1 MKRWRSIRRKIAK
14 SSNRRGIYSHSIW
27 NNFRKPG
34 ICLVVTVILLIT
46 KGGVLY
52 TYGGEF
58 GGFDID
64 IGADEGIFDNWE
76 EEVEENQEATETE
89 QKENGGSNGN
99 ESNNNSNNDS
109 VNGGNSS
116 NDIENDGN
124 NNSYNSGSSNDNY
137 SGNNNGNNNNG
148 NNNNSNNNNSNNN
161 NNNSSSNSNA
171 GAGLSK
177 TENGDNTGDKDGWG
191 KPQAADSE
199 RKPKENKK
207 EIKKENSVTSASPAN
222 KNAENKKTNINAD
235 NSANG
240 TAPKSNTTKKTPRVK
255 KDSSKSKEEKSGDTA
270 ADENISE
277 NGIAARETKNTDRKK
292 ADMSKAKITESPK
305 KENTSEHLKLT
316 GAGTAFTAVGM
327 AKISR
332 KLGFYNKNDE
342 NIEKNEN
349 INKNNNINDN
359 KNGAIRFTHKETVPV
374 NEYPEIQVI
383 RTTGE
388 QDVTILSLNLNGDEI
403 FWHQEGDTLVF
414 DQPITAKEN
423 TVKVIA
429 VIDGRRIVH
438 MPIWEF

>member
-14 SSNRRGIYSHSIW
+14 NSNRKGIYSHSIW

-34 ICLVVTVILLIT
+34 IYLMVTVILFIT
-46 KGGVLY
+46 KVGILY

-76 EEVEENQEATETE
+76 EAEGNQETTEPE
-89 QKENGGSNGN
+89 QKENGSSNGN

-109 VNGGNSS
+109 ANGGISS
-116 NDIENDGN
+116 NDIENDDN
-124 NNSYNSGSSNDNY
+124 NDSHNSGSSNDNN
-137 SGNNNGNNNNG
+137 SGNNNGNN
-148 NNNNSNNNNSNNN
+148 
-161 NNNSSSNSNA
+161 SSNSNA

-177 TENGDNTGDKDGWG
+177 TENGDNTGDKEGWE
-191 KPQAADSE
+191 KPQAAGSE
-199 RKPKENKK
+199 RRPKENRK
-207 EIKKENSVTSASPAN
+207 EIKKENSVTAASPAN

-235 NSANG
+235 NIDNG
-240 TAPKSNTTKKTPRVK
+240 TEAKSNTTKKTPRVEK
-255 KDSSKSKEEKSGDTA
+255 NRAKSKEEKSEDTA

-277 NGIAARETKNTDRKK
+277 SRITARETKNTDRKK
-292 ADMSKAKITESPK
+292 ADRSKAKITESPK

-316 GAGTAFTAVGM
+316 GAGTVFTAVGM
-327 AKISR
+327 AKTSHG
-332 KLGFYNKNDE
+332 LGFYNRNDE
-342 NIEKNEN
+342 NREKNEN
-349 INKNNNINDN
+349 TDKNTDKNNNINDDEN
-359 KNGAIRFTHKETVPV
+359 STIRFVHEETVPV

-403 FWHQEGDTLVF
+403 FWHQEGDTLIF

>member
-14 SSNRRGIYSHSIW
+14 NSNRKGIYLHSIW

-34 ICLVVTVILLIT
+34 IYLMVTVILLIT
-46 KGGVLY
+46 KVGILY

-76 EEVEENQEATETE
+76 EAEGNQETTEPE
-89 QKENGGSNGN
+89 QKENGSSNGN
-99 ESNNNSNNDS
+99 ESNNNSNSDS
-109 VNGGNSS
+109 ANGGTSS

-124 NNSYNSGSSNDNY
+124 NNSHNSGSSNDNH
-137 SGNNNGNNNNG
+137 SG
-148 NNNNSNNNNSNNN
+148 NNNSNNN
-161 NNNSSSNSNA
+161 NNNNNNNSNA

-177 TENGDNTGDKDGWG
+177 TENGDNTGDEEGWE
-191 KPQAADSE
+191 KPQAAGSE
-199 RKPKENKK
+199 RRPKENRK
-207 EIKKENSVTSASPAN
+207 EIKKENSVTAALPAN
-222 KNAENKKTNINAD
+222 KNAENKKTNINVD

-240 TAPKSNTTKKTPRVK
+240 TESKSNTTKNTPRVK
-255 KDSSKSKEEKSGDTA
+255 KDSSKSKEEKSEDTA

-277 NGIAARETKNTDRKK
+277 SRITARETKNTDRKK
-292 ADMSKAKITESPK
+292 ADRSKAKITESPK

-316 GAGTAFTAVGM
+316 GAGTVFTAVGM
-327 AKISR
+327 TKISR

-349 INKNNNINDN
+349 INKNNNINDD
-359 KNGAIRFTHKETVPV
+359 KNSTICFAHEETVPV

-383 RTTGE
+383 RTIAE

>member
-14 SSNRRGIYSHSIW
+14 NSNRRGIYSHSIW

-34 ICLVVTVILLIT
+34 IYLMVTVILLIT
-46 KGGVLY
+46 KVGILY

-76 EEVEENQEATETE
+76 EAEGNQETTEPE
-89 QKENGGSNGN
+89 QKENGGNNGN

-109 VNGGNSS
+109 ANGGTSS

-124 NNSYNSGSSNDNY
+124 NNSHNSGISNDNN
-137 SGNNNGNNNNG
+137 SG
-148 NNNNSNNNNSNNN
+148 NNNSNNN
-161 NNNSSSNSNA
+161 NNNNSNSNA

-177 TENGDNTGDKDGWG
+177 TENGDNTGDEEGWE
-191 KPQAADSE
+191 KPQAAGSE
-199 RKPKENKK
+199 RRPKENRK
-207 EIKKENSVTSASPAN
+207 EIKKENSVTAALPAN
-222 KNAENKKTNINAD
+222 KNAENKKTNINVD

-240 TAPKSNTTKKTPRVK
+240 TESKSNTTKNTPRVK
-255 KDSSKSKEEKSGDTA
+255 KDSSKSKEEKSEDTA

-277 NGIAARETKNTDRKK
+277 SRITARETKNTDRKK
-292 ADMSKAKITESPK
+292 ADRSKAKITESPK

-316 GAGTAFTAVGM
+316 GAGTVFTAVGM
-327 AKISR
+327 TKISR

-349 INKNNNINDN
+349 INKNNNINDD
-359 KNGAIRFTHKETVPV
+359 KNSTICFAHEETVPV

-383 RTTGE
+383 RTIAE

-438 MPIWEF
+438 MPIWKF

>member
-89 QKENGGSNGN
+89 QKENGG
-99 ESNNNSNNDS
+99 
-109 VNGGNSS
+109 NSS

-124 NNSYNSGSSNDNY
+124 NNSHNSGSSNDNY
-137 SGNNNGNNNNG
+137 SGNNNG
-148 NNNNSNNNNSNNN
+148 NNNNSNNN

-240 TAPKSNTTKKTPRVK
+240 TASKSNTTKKTPRVK

-292 ADMSKAKITESPK
+292 ADMSNAKITESPK

-359 KNGAIRFTHKETVPV
+359 ENGAIRFTHKETVPV

>member
-14 SSNRRGIYSHSIW
+14 NSNRKGIYSHSIW

-34 ICLVVTVILLIT
+34 IYLMVTVILLIT
-46 KGGVLY
+46 KVGILY

-76 EEVEENQEATETE
+76 EAEGNQETTEPE
-89 QKENGGSNGN
+89 QKENGSSNGN

-109 VNGGNSS
+109 ANGGISS
-116 NDIENDGN
+116 NDIENDDN
-124 NNSYNSGSSNDNY
+124 NDSHNSGSSNDNN
-137 SGNNNGNNNNG
+137 SGNNNGNN
-148 NNNNSNNNNSNNN
+148 
-161 NNNSSSNSNA
+161 SSNSNA

-177 TENGDNTGDKDGWG
+177 TENGDNTGDKEGWE
-191 KPQAADSE
+191 KPQAAGSE
-199 RKPKENKK
+199 RRPKENKK
-207 EIKKENSVTSASPAN
+207 ENSVTAASPAN

-240 TAPKSNTTKKTPRVK
+240 TESKSNTTKKTPRIK
-255 KDSSKSKEEKSGDTA
+255 KDSSKRKEEKSEDTA

-277 NGIAARETKNTDRKK
+277 SRITARETKNTYRKK
-292 ADMSKAKITESPK
+292 ENRVKAKITESSK
-305 KENTSEHLKLT
+305 KENTSEYLKLT
-316 GAGTAFTAVGM
+316 GAGTVFTAVGM
-327 AKISR
+327 AKTSHG
-332 KLGFYNKNDE
+332 LGFYNRNDE
-342 NIEKNEN
+342 NREKNEN
-349 INKNNNINDN
+349 TDKNTDKNNNINDDEN
-359 KNGAIRFTHKETVPV
+359 STIRFVHEETVPV

-403 FWHQEGDTLVF
+403 FWHQEGDTLIF

>member
-1 MKRWRSIRRKIAK
+1 M
-14 SSNRRGIYSHSIW
+14 
-27 NNFRKPG
+27 
-34 ICLVVTVILLIT
+34 VTVILLIT
-46 KGGVLY
+46 KVGILY

-76 EEVEENQEATETE
+76 EAEGNQETTEPE
-89 QKENGGSNGN
+89 KKENGSSNGN
-99 ESNNNSNNDS
+99 ESSNNSNNES
-109 VNGGNSS
+109 ANGGTSS

-124 NNSYNSGSSNDNY
+124 NNSHNSGSSNDNN
-137 SGNNNGNNNNG
+137 SG
-148 NNNNSNNNNSNNN
+148 NNN
-161 NNNSSSNSNA
+161 NNNSNNSNA

-177 TENGDNTGDKDGWG
+177 TENGDNTGDEEGWE
-191 KPQAADSE
+191 KTQAAGSE
-199 RKPKENKK
+199 RRPKENRK
-207 EIKKENSVTSASPAN
+207 EIKKKNSVTAALPAN

-235 NSANG
+235 NSTNG
-240 TAPKSNTTKKTPRVK
+240 TESKSNTTKKTPRVK
-255 KDSSKSKEEKSGDTA
+255 KDNSKSKEEKSEDTA

-277 NGIAARETKNTDRKK
+277 SRITARETKNTDRKK
-292 ADMSKAKITESPK
+292 ADRSKAKITESPK

-316 GAGTAFTAVGM
+316 GAGTVFTAVGM
-327 AKISR
+327 TKISR

-349 INKNNNINDN
+349 INKNNNINDDR
-359 KNGAIRFTHKETVPV
+359 NGTIRFAHEETVPV

-403 FWHQEGDTLVF
+403 FWHQEGDTLIF

>member
-14 SSNRRGIYSHSIW
+14 NSNRKGIYLHSIW

-34 ICLVVTVILLIT
+34 IYLMVTVILLIT
-46 KGGVLY
+46 KVGILY

-76 EEVEENQEATETE
+76 EAEGNQETTEPE
-89 QKENGGSNGN
+89 QKENGSSNGN
-99 ESNNNSNNDS
+99 ESNNNSNSDS
-109 VNGGNSS
+109 ANGGTSS

-124 NNSYNSGSSNDNY
+124 NNSHNSGSSNDNN
-137 SGNNNGNNNNG
+137 SG
-148 NNNNSNNNNSNNN
+148 NNNSNNN
-161 NNNSSSNSNA
+161 NSNA

-177 TENGDNTGDKDGWG
+177 TENGDNTGDEEGWE
-191 KPQAADSE
+191 KPQAAGSE
-199 RKPKENKK
+199 RRPKENKK
-207 EIKKENSVTSASPAN
+207 EIKKENSVTAALPAN
-222 KNAENKKTNINAD
+222 KNAENKKTNINVD

-240 TAPKSNTTKKTPRVK
+240 TESKSNTTKNTPRVK
-255 KDSSKSKEEKSGDTA
+255 KDSSKSKEEKSEDTA

-277 NGIAARETKNTDRKK
+277 SRITARETKNTDRKK
-292 ADMSKAKITESPK
+292 ADRSKAKITESPK

-316 GAGTAFTAVGM
+316 GAGTVFTAVGM
-327 AKISR
+327 TKISR

-349 INKNNNINDN
+349 INKNNNINDD
-359 KNGAIRFTHKETVPV
+359 KNSTICFAHEETVPV

-383 RTTGE
+383 RTIAE

>member
-1 MKRWRSIRRKIAK
+1 MKRWS
-14 SSNRRGIYSHSIW
+14 
-27 NNFRKPG
+27 G

-46 KGGVLY
+46 KGDMLY
-52 TYGGEF
+52 IYGGEF

-76 EEVEENQEATETE
+76 EAVEENQGTTEPE
-89 QKENGGSNGN
+89 QKENGNSNGN
-99 ESNNNSNNDS
+99 ESNSNSNNDS
-109 VNGGNSS
+109 ANGSNSS

-124 NNSYNSGSSNDNY
+124 NNS
-137 SGNNNGNNNNG
+137 GN
-148 NNNNSNNNNSNNN
+148 NNNNSN
-161 NNNSSSNSNA
+161 SNA
-171 GAGLSK
+171 GDGLSK
-177 TENGDNTGDKDGWG
+177 TENSDNPGDKDGWE
-191 KPQAADSE
+191 KPQAAGSE
-199 RKPKENKK
+199 RRPKENKK
-207 EIKKENSVTSASPAN
+207 EIKKENSVTAASPAN
-222 KNAENKKTNINAD
+222 KSTENKKTETNINAD
-235 NSANG
+235 NSANE
-240 TAPKSNTTKKTPRVK
+240 TESKSNTKKKTPHVK
-255 KDSSKSKEEKSGDTA
+255 KNSSKSKEEKSGVTA

-277 NGIAARETKNTDRKK
+277 SRITARETKNTDRKK
-292 ADMSKAKITESPK
+292 ADMSKVKITESPK

-316 GAGTAFTAVGM
+316 GAGTVFAAAGM

-332 KLGFYNKNDE
+332 KLGFYNQNDE

-349 INKNNNINDN
+349 VNKNNNINDD
-359 KNGAIRFTHKETVPV
+359 KNGAIRFAHKETVPA

-383 RTTGE
+383 RTTAE

-403 FWHQEGDTLVF
+403 FWHQKGDTLIF

>member
-14 SSNRRGIYSHSIW
+14 NSNRKGIYSHSIW

-34 ICLVVTVILLIT
+34 IFLVVTVILLIT
-46 KGGVLY
+46 KGGMLY

-76 EEVEENQEATETE
+76 EAEGNQETTEPE

-109 VNGGNSS
+109 ANSGTSS

-124 NNSYNSGSSNDNY
+124 NNS
-137 SGNNNGNNNNG
+137 NNNN
-148 NNNNSNNNNSNNN
+148 NNNNSNN
-161 NNNSSSNSNA
+161 SNA
-171 GAGLSK
+171 GAGWSK
-177 TENGDNTGDKDGWG
+177 TENGDNTGDKEGWE
-191 KPQAADSE
+191 KPQAAGSE
-199 RKPKENKK
+199 RRPKENRK
-207 EIKKENSVTSASPAN
+207 EIKKENSVTAASPAN

-240 TAPKSNTTKKTPRVK
+240 TESKSNTTKNTSRVK
-255 KDSSKSKEEKSGDTA
+255 KDSSKSKEEKSEDTA

-277 NGIAARETKNTDRKK
+277 SRITARETKNTYRKK
-292 ADMSKAKITESPK
+292 ENRVKAKITESSK
-305 KENTSEHLKLT
+305 KENTSEYLKLT
-316 GAGTAFTAVGM
+316 GAGTVFTAVGM
-327 AKISR
+327 AKTSHG
-332 KLGFYNKNDE
+332 LGFYNRNDA
-342 NIEKNEN
+342 NREKNEN

-359 KNGAIRFTHKETVPV
+359 ENGTIRFVHEETVPV

-403 FWHQEGDTLVF
+403 FWHQEGDTLIF

>member
-14 SSNRRGIYSHSIW
+14 NSNRKGIYLHSIW

-34 ICLVVTVILLIT
+34 IYLMVTVILLIT
-46 KGGVLY
+46 KVGILY

-76 EEVEENQEATETE
+76 EAEGNQETTEPE
-89 QKENGGSNGN
+89 QKENGSSNGN
-99 ESNNNSNNDS
+99 ESNNNSNSDS
-109 VNGGNSS
+109 ANGGTSS

-124 NNSYNSGSSNDNY
+124 NNSHNSGSSNDNN
-137 SGNNNGNNNNG
+137 SG
-148 NNNNSNNNNSNNN
+148 NNNSNNN
-161 NNNSSSNSNA
+161 NNNNSNA

-177 TENGDNTGDKDGWG
+177 TENGDNTGDEEGWE
-191 KPQAADSE
+191 KPQAAGSE
-199 RKPKENKK
+199 RRPKENRK
-207 EIKKENSVTSASPAN
+207 EIKKENSVTAALPAN
-222 KNAENKKTNINAD
+222 KNAENKKTNINVD

-240 TAPKSNTTKKTPRVK
+240 TESKSNTTKNTPRVK
-255 KDSSKSKEEKSGDTA
+255 KDSSKSKEEKSEDTA

-277 NGIAARETKNTDRKK
+277 SRITARETKNTDRKK
-292 ADMSKAKITESPK
+292 ADRTKAKITESPK

-316 GAGTAFTAVGM
+316 GAGTVFTAVGM
-327 AKISR
+327 TKISR

-349 INKNNNINDN
+349 INKNNNINDD
-359 KNGAIRFTHKETVPV
+359 KNSTICFAHEETVPV

-383 RTTGE
+383 RTIAE

>member
-14 SSNRRGIYSHSIW
+14 NSNRKGIYSHSIW

-34 ICLVVTVILLIT
+34 IYLMVTVILFIT
-46 KGGVLY
+46 KVGILY

-76 EEVEENQEATETE
+76 EAEGNQETTEPE
-89 QKENGGSNGN
+89 QKENGSSNGN

-109 VNGGNSS
+109 ANGGISS
-116 NDIENDGN
+116 NDIENDDN
-124 NNSYNSGSSNDNY
+124 NDSHNSGSSNDNN
-137 SGNNNGNNNNG
+137 SGNNNGNN
-148 NNNNSNNNNSNNN
+148 
-161 NNNSSSNSNA
+161 SSNSNA

-177 TENGDNTGDKDGWG
+177 TENGDNTGDKEGWE
-191 KPQAADSE
+191 KPQAAGSE
-199 RKPKENKK
+199 RRPKENKK
-207 EIKKENSVTSASPAN
+207 ENSVTAASPAN

-235 NSANG
+235 NIDNG
-240 TAPKSNTTKKTPRVK
+240 TEAKSNTTKKTPRVEK
-255 KDSSKSKEEKSGDTA
+255 NRAKSKEEKSEDTA

-277 NGIAARETKNTDRKK
+277 SRITARETKNTYRKK
-292 ADMSKAKITESPK
+292 ENRVKAKITESSK
-305 KENTSEHLKLT
+305 KENTSEYLKLT
-316 GAGTAFTAVGM
+316 GVGTVFTAVGM
-327 AKISR
+327 AKTSHG
-332 KLGFYNKNDE
+332 LGFYNRNDE
-342 NIEKNEN
+342 NREKNEK

-359 KNGAIRFTHKETVPV
+359 ENGTIRFVHEETVPV

-403 FWHQEGDTLVF
+403 FWHQKGDTLIF

>member
-89 QKENGGSNGN
+89 QKENGG
-99 ESNNNSNNDS
+99 
-109 VNGGNSS
+109 NSS

-124 NNSYNSGSSNDNY
+124 NNSHNSGSSNDNY
-137 SGNNNGNNNNG
+137 SGNNNG
-148 NNNNSNNNNSNNN
+148 NNNNSNNN

-240 TAPKSNTTKKTPRVK
+240 TASKSNTTKKTPSVK

-359 KNGAIRFTHKETVPV
+359 ENGAIRFTHKETVPV

>member
-14 SSNRRGIYSHSIW
+14 NSNRKGIYSHSIW

-34 ICLVVTVILLIT
+34 IYLMVTVILLIT
-46 KGGVLY
+46 KVGIHY

-76 EEVEENQEATETE
+76 EAEGNQETTEPE
-89 QKENGGSNGN
+89 QKENGSSNGN
-99 ESNNNSNNDS
+99 ASNNNSNNDS
-109 VNGGNSS
+109 ANGGTSS

-124 NNSYNSGSSNDNY
+124 NNSHNSGSSNDNN
-137 SGNNNGNNNNG
+137 SG
-148 NNNNSNNNNSNNN
+148 NNNSNNNNSN
-161 NNNSSSNSNA
+161 NSNA

-177 TENGDNTGDKDGWG
+177 TENGDNTGDKEGWE
-191 KPQAADSE
+191 KPQAAGSE
-199 RKPKENKK
+199 RRPKENRK
-207 EIKKENSVTSASPAN
+207 EIKKENSVTAALPAN
-222 KNAENKKTNINAD
+222 KNAENKKTNINVD

-240 TAPKSNTTKKTPRVK
+240 TESKSNTTKNTPRVK
-255 KDSSKSKEEKSGDTA
+255 KDSSKSKEEKSEDTA

-277 NGIAARETKNTDRKK
+277 SRITARETKNTDRKK
-292 ADMSKAKITESPK
+292 ADRSKAKITESPK

-316 GAGTAFTAVGM
+316 GAGTVFTAVGM
-327 AKISR
+327 TKISR
-332 KLGFYNKNDE
+332 KFGFYNKNDE
-342 NIEKNEN
+342 NIEKNKN
-349 INKNNNINDN
+349 INKNNNINDD
-359 KNGAIRFTHKETVPV
+359 KNGTIRFAHEETVPV

-383 RTTGE
+383 RTIAE

-403 FWHQEGDTLVF
+403 FWHQEGDILVF

>member
-14 SSNRRGIYSHSIW
+14 NSNRKGIYSHSIW

-34 ICLVVTVILLIT
+34 IYLMVTVILFIT
-46 KGGVLY
+46 KVGILY

-76 EEVEENQEATETE
+76 EAEGNQETTEPE
-89 QKENGGSNGN
+89 QKENGSSNGN

-109 VNGGNSS
+109 ANGGISS
-116 NDIENDGN
+116 NDIENDDN
-124 NNSYNSGSSNDNY
+124 NDSHNSGSSNDNN
-137 SGNNNGNNNNG
+137 SGNNNGNN
-148 NNNNSNNNNSNNN
+148 
-161 NNNSSSNSNA
+161 SSNSNA

-177 TENGDNTGDKDGWG
+177 TENGDNTGDKEGWE
-191 KPQAADSE
+191 KPQAAGSE
-199 RKPKENKK
+199 RRPKENRK
-207 EIKKENSVTSASPAN
+207 EIKKENSVTAASPAN
-222 KNAENKKTNINAD
+222 KNAENEKTNINAD

-240 TAPKSNTTKKTPRVK
+240 TESKSNTTKNTPRVK
-255 KDSSKSKEEKSGDTA
+255 KDSSKSKEEKSEDTA

-277 NGIAARETKNTDRKK
+277 SRITARETKNTYRKK
-292 ADMSKAKITESPK
+292 ENRVKAKITESSK
-305 KENTSEHLKLT
+305 KENTSEYLKLT
-316 GAGTAFTAVGM
+316 GAGTVFTAVGM
-327 AKISR
+327 AKTSHG
-332 KLGFYNKNDE
+332 LGFYNRNDE
-342 NIEKNEN
+342 NREKNENINKN

-359 KNGAIRFTHKETVPV
+359 ENGTIRFVHEETVPV

-403 FWHQEGDTLVF
+403 FWHQKGDTLIF

>member
-14 SSNRRGIYSHSIW
+14 NSNRKGIYSHSIW

-34 ICLVVTVILLIT
+34 IYLMVTVILFIT
-46 KGGVLY
+46 KVGILY

-76 EEVEENQEATETE
+76 EAEGNQETTEPE
-89 QKENGGSNGN
+89 QKENGSSNGN

-109 VNGGNSS
+109 ANGGISS
-116 NDIENDGN
+116 NDIENDDN
-124 NNSYNSGSSNDNY
+124 NDSHNSGSSNDNN
-137 SGNNNGNNNNG
+137 SGNNNGNN
-148 NNNNSNNNNSNNN
+148 
-161 NNNSSSNSNA
+161 SSNSNA

-177 TENGDNTGDKDGWG
+177 TENGDNTGDKEGWE
-191 KPQAADSE
+191 KPQAAGSE
-199 RKPKENKK
+199 RRPKENKK
-207 EIKKENSVTSASPAN
+207 ENKKENSVTAASPAN

-240 TAPKSNTTKKTPRVK
+240 TESKSNTTKNTSRVK
-255 KDSSKSKEEKSGDTA
+255 KDSSKSKEEKLEDTA

-277 NGIAARETKNTDRKK
+277 SRITARETKNTYRKK
-292 ADMSKAKITESPK
+292 ENRVKAKITESSK
-305 KENTSEHLKLT
+305 KENTSEYLKLT
-316 GAGTAFTAVGM
+316 GAGTVFTAVGM
-327 AKISR
+327 AKTSHG
-332 KLGFYNKNDE
+332 LGFYNRNDE
-342 NIEKNEN
+342 NREKNENINKN

-359 KNGAIRFTHKETVPV
+359 ENGTIRFVHEETVPV

-403 FWHQEGDTLVF
+403 FWHQKGDTLIF

>member
-14 SSNRRGIYSHSIW
+14 GSNRRGIYSHSIW

-34 ICLVVTVILLIT
+34 IFLVVTVILLIT
-46 KGGVLY
+46 KGGMLY

-76 EEVEENQEATETE
+76 EAEGNQETTEPE

-109 VNGGNSS
+109 ANSGTSS

-124 NNSYNSGSSNDNY
+124 NNSHNSGSSNDNN
-137 SGNNNGNNNNG
+137 SG
-148 NNNNSNNNNSNNN
+148 NNNSNNN
-161 NNNSSSNSNA
+161 NNNNNSNNSNA

-177 TENGDNTGDKDGWG
+177 TENGDNTGDKEGWE
-191 KPQAADSE
+191 KPQAAGSE
-199 RKPKENKK
+199 RRPKENRK
-207 EIKKENSVTSASPAN
+207 EIKKENSVTAASPAN

-235 NSANG
+235 NIDNG
-240 TAPKSNTTKKTPRVK
+240 TESKSNTTKKTPRVEK
-255 KDSSKSKEEKSGDTA
+255 NRAKSKEEKSEDTA

-277 NGIAARETKNTDRKK
+277 SRITARETKNTDRKK
-292 ADMSKAKITESPK
+292 ENRAKAKIMESPK
-305 KENTSEHLKLT
+305 KENTSEYLKLT
-316 GAGTAFTAVGM
+316 GAGTVFTAVGM
-327 AKISR
+327 AKTSHG
-332 KLGFYNKNDE
+332 LGFYNRNDE
-342 NIEKNEN
+342 NREKNEN
-349 INKNNNINDN
+349 TDKNNNINDD
-359 KNGAIRFTHKETVPV
+359 KNSTIRFVHEETVPV

-403 FWHQEGDTLVF
+403 FWHQKGDTLIF

>member
-1 MKRWRSIRRKIAK
+1 MH
-14 SSNRRGIYSHSIW
+14 SNW

-34 ICLVVTVILLIT
+34 IYLMVTVILLIT
-46 KGGVLY
+46 KVGILY
-52 TYGGEF
+52 TYGGKF

-64 IGADEGIFDNWE
+64 IGADEGIFDNWAE
-76 EEVEENQEATETE
+76 AEGNQETTEPE
-89 QKENGGSNGN
+89 QKENGSSNGN

-109 VNGGNSS
+109 ANGGISS

-124 NNSYNSGSSNDNY
+124 NNSHNSGSSNDNN
-137 SGNNNGNNNNG
+137 SG
-148 NNNNSNNNNSNNN
+148 NNNSNNN
-161 NNNSSSNSNA
+161 NNNNNNNSNA

-177 TENGDNTGDKDGWG
+177 TENGDNTGDKEGWE
-191 KPQAADSE
+191 KPQAAGSE
-199 RKPKENKK
+199 RRPKENRK
-207 EIKKENSVTSASPAN
+207 EIKKENSVTAASPAN
-222 KNAENKKTNINAD
+222 KNAENEKTNINAD

-240 TAPKSNTTKKTPRVK
+240 TESKSNTTKNTPRVK
-255 KDSSKSKEEKSGDTA
+255 KDSSKSKEEKSEDTA

-277 NGIAARETKNTDRKK
+277 SRITARETKNTDRKK
-292 ADMSKAKITESPK
+292 ADRSKAKITESPK

-316 GAGTAFTAVGM
+316 GAGTVFTAVGM
-327 AKISR
+327 AKTSHG
-332 KLGFYNKNDE
+332 LGFYSRNDE
-342 NIEKNEN
+342 NREKNEN

-359 KNGAIRFTHKETVPV
+359 KNSTIRFIHEETVPV

-403 FWHQEGDTLVF
+403 FWHQKRDTLIF

>member
-14 SSNRRGIYSHSIW
+14 NSNRKGIYLHSIW

-34 ICLVVTVILLIT
+34 IYLMVTVILLIT
-46 KGGVLY
+46 KVGILY

-76 EEVEENQEATETE
+76 EAEGNQETTEPE
-89 QKENGGSNGN
+89 QKENGSSNGN
-99 ESNNNSNNDS
+99 ESNNNSNSDS
-109 VNGGNSS
+109 ANGGTSS

-124 NNSYNSGSSNDNY
+124 NNSHNSGSSNDNN
-137 SGNNNGNNNNG
+137 SG
-148 NNNNSNNNNSNNN
+148 NNNSNNN
-161 NNNSSSNSNA
+161 NNNNNNNSNA

-177 TENGDNTGDKDGWG
+177 TENGDNTGDKEGWE
-191 KPQAADSE
+191 KPQAAGSE
-199 RKPKENKK
+199 RRPKENRK
-207 EIKKENSVTSASPAN
+207 EIKKENSVTAALPAN
-222 KNAENKKTNINAD
+222 KNAENKKTNINVD

-240 TAPKSNTTKKTPRVK
+240 TESKSNTTKNTPRVK
-255 KDSSKSKEEKSGDTA
+255 KDSSKSKEEKSEDTA

-277 NGIAARETKNTDRKK
+277 SRTTARETKNTDRKK
-292 ADMSKAKITESPK
+292 ADRSKAKITESPK

-316 GAGTAFTAVGM
+316 GAGTVFTAVGM
-327 AKISR
+327 TKISR

-349 INKNNNINDN
+349 INKNNNINDD
-359 KNGAIRFTHKETVPV
+359 KNSTICFAHEETVPV

-383 RTTGE
+383 RTIAE

>member
-14 SSNRRGIYSHSIW
+14 NSNRKGIYLHSIW

-34 ICLVVTVILLIT
+34 IYLMVTVILLIT
-46 KGGVLY
+46 KVGILY

-76 EEVEENQEATETE
+76 EAEGNQETTEPE
-89 QKENGGSNGN
+89 QKENGSSNGN
-99 ESNNNSNNDS
+99 ESNNNSNSDS
-109 VNGGNSS
+109 ANGGTSS

-124 NNSYNSGSSNDNY
+124 NNSHNSGSSNDNN
-137 SGNNNGNNNNG
+137 SG
-148 NNNNSNNNNSNNN
+148 NNNSNNN
-161 NNNSSSNSNA
+161 NNNNNNNSNA

-177 TENGDNTGDKDGWG
+177 TENGDNTGDEEGWE
-191 KPQAADSE
+191 KPQAAGSE
-199 RKPKENKK
+199 RRPKENRK
-207 EIKKENSVTSASPAN
+207 EIKKENSVTAASPAN

-240 TAPKSNTTKKTPRVK
+240 TESKSNTTKNTPRVK
-255 KDSSKSKEEKSGDTA
+255 KDSSKSKEEKSEDTA

-277 NGIAARETKNTDRKK
+277 SRITARETKNTDRKK
-292 ADMSKAKITESPK
+292 ADRSKAKITESPK

-316 GAGTAFTAVGM
+316 GAGTVFTAVGM
-327 AKISR
+327 TKISR

-349 INKNNNINDN
+349 INKNNNINDD
-359 KNGAIRFTHKETVPV
+359 KNSTICFAHEETVPV

-383 RTTGE
+383 RTIAE

-414 DQPITAKEN
+414 DHPITAKEN

>member
-1 MKRWRSIRRKIAK
+1 M
-14 SSNRRGIYSHSIW
+14 
-27 NNFRKPG
+27 
-34 ICLVVTVILLIT
+34 ILLIT

-76 EEVEENQEATETE
+76 EEVEENQEATEPE
-89 QKENGGSNGN
+89 QKENGSSNGN

-124 NNSYNSGSSNDNY
+124 NNSHNSSSSNDNN
-137 SGNNNGNNNNG
+137 GNNNNGNNNNG
-148 NNNNSNNNNSNNN
+148 NNNNSNNNDNN
-161 NNNSSSNSNA
+161 SNSNSSA

-177 TENGDNTGDKDGWG
+177 TENDDNTGDKDGWG
-191 KPQAADSE
+191 KPQAAGSE

-255 KDSSKSKEEKSGDTA
+255 RDSSKSKEEKSGDTA
-270 ADENISE
+270 ADEN
-277 NGIAARETKNTDRKK
+277 
-292 ADMSKAKITESPK
+292 
-305 KENTSEHLKLT
+305 TSEHLKLT
-316 GAGTAFTAVGM
+316 GAGTVFTAVGM
-327 AKISR
+327 AKTSHG
-332 KLGFYNKNDE
+332 LGFYNRNDE
-342 NIEKNEN
+342 NRERNEN
-349 INKNNNINDN
+349 TNKNNNINDN
-359 KNGAIRFTHKETVPV
+359 ENSAIRFVHEETVPV

-403 FWHQEGDTLVF
+403 FWHQEGDTLIF
-414 DQPITAKEN
+414 DRPITEKKN

>member
-14 SSNRRGIYSHSIW
+14 NSNRKGIYLHSIW

-34 ICLVVTVILLIT
+34 IYLMVTVILLIT
-46 KGGVLY
+46 KVGILY

-76 EEVEENQEATETE
+76 EAEGNQETTEPE
-89 QKENGGSNGN
+89 QKENGSSNGN
-99 ESNNNSNNDS
+99 ESNNNSNSDS
-109 VNGGNSS
+109 ANGGTSS

-124 NNSYNSGSSNDNY
+124 NNSHNSGSSNDNN
-137 SGNNNGNNNNG
+137 SGNNNN
-148 NNNNSNNNNSNNN
+148 
-161 NNNSSSNSNA
+161 NSNA

-177 TENGDNTGDKDGWG
+177 TENGDNTGDEEGWE
-191 KPQAADSE
+191 KPQAAGSE
-199 RKPKENKK
+199 RRPKENRK
-207 EIKKENSVTSASPAN
+207 EIKKENSVTAALPAN
-222 KNAENKKTNINAD
+222 KNAENKKTNINVD

-240 TAPKSNTTKKTPRVK
+240 TESKSNTTKNTPRVK
-255 KDSSKSKEEKSGDTA
+255 KDSSKSKEEKSEDTA

-277 NGIAARETKNTDRKK
+277 SRITARETKNTDRKK
-292 ADMSKAKITESPK
+292 ADRSKAKITESPK

-316 GAGTAFTAVGM
+316 GAGTVFTAVGM
-327 AKISR
+327 TKISR

-349 INKNNNINDN
+349 INKNNNINDD
-359 KNGAIRFTHKETVPV
+359 KNSTICFAHEETVPV

-383 RTTGE
+383 RTIAE

>member
-14 SSNRRGIYSHSIW
+14 NSNRKGIYSHSIW

-34 ICLVVTVILLIT
+34 IYLMVTVILFIT
-46 KGGVLY
+46 KVGILY

-76 EEVEENQEATETE
+76 EAEGNQETTEPE
-89 QKENGGSNGN
+89 QKENGSSNGN

-109 VNGGNSS
+109 ANGGISS

-124 NNSYNSGSSNDNY
+124 NNSHNSGSSNDNN
-137 SGNNNGNNNNG
+137 SG
-148 NNNNSNNNNSNNN
+148 NNNSNNN
-161 NNNSSSNSNA
+161 NSNA

-177 TENGDNTGDKDGWG
+177 TENGDNTGDKEGWE
-191 KPQAADSE
+191 KPQAAGSE
-199 RKPKENKK
+199 RRPKENKK
-207 EIKKENSVTSASPAN
+207 ENSVTAASPAN

-235 NSANG
+235 NIDNG
-240 TAPKSNTTKKTPRVK
+240 TEAKSNTTKKTPRVEK
-255 KDSSKSKEEKSGDTA
+255 NRAKSKEEKSEDTA

-277 NGIAARETKNTDRKK
+277 SRITARETKNTDRKK
-292 ADMSKAKITESPK
+292 ENRAKAKITECSK
-305 KENTSEHLKLT
+305 KENTSEYLKLT
-316 GAGTAFTAVGM
+316 GAGTVFTAVGM
-327 AKISR
+327 AKTSHG
-332 KLGFYNKNDE
+332 LGFYNRNDE
-342 NIEKNEN
+342 NREKNEN
-349 INKNNNINDN
+349 TDKNTDKNNNINDDEN
-359 KNGAIRFTHKETVPV
+359 STIRFVHEETVPV

-403 FWHQEGDTLVF
+403 FWHQEGDTLIF

>member
-14 SSNRRGIYSHSIW
+14 NSNRKGIYLHSIW

-34 ICLVVTVILLIT
+34 IYLMVTVILLIT
-46 KGGVLY
+46 KVGILY

-76 EEVEENQEATETE
+76 EAEGNQETTEPE
-89 QKENGGSNGN
+89 QKENGSSNGN
-99 ESNNNSNNDS
+99 ESNNNRNSDS
-109 VNGGNSS
+109 ANGGTSS

-124 NNSYNSGSSNDNY
+124 NNSHNSGSSNDNN
-137 SGNNNGNNNNG
+137 SG
-148 NNNNSNNNNSNNN
+148 NNNSNNN
-161 NNNSSSNSNA
+161 NNNNNNNSNA

-177 TENGDNTGDKDGWG
+177 TENGDNTGDEEGWE
-191 KPQAADSE
+191 KPQAAGSE
-199 RKPKENKK
+199 RRPKENRK
-207 EIKKENSVTSASPAN
+207 EIKKENSVTAALPAN
-222 KNAENKKTNINAD
+222 KNAENKKTNINVD

-240 TAPKSNTTKKTPRVK
+240 TESKSNTTKNTPRVK
-255 KDSSKSKEEKSGDTA
+255 KDSSKSKEEKSEDTA

-277 NGIAARETKNTDRKK
+277 SRITARETKNTDRKK
-292 ADMSKAKITESPK
+292 ADRSKAKITESPK

-316 GAGTAFTAVGM
+316 GAGTVFTAVGM
-327 AKISR
+327 TKISR

-349 INKNNNINDN
+349 INKNNNINDD
-359 KNGAIRFTHKETVPV
+359 KNSTICFAHEETVPV

-383 RTTGE
+383 RTIAE

>member
-14 SSNRRGIYSHSIW
+14 NSNRRGIYSHSIW

-34 ICLVVTVILLIT
+34 IYLMVTVILFIT
-46 KGGVLY
+46 KVGILY

-76 EEVEENQEATETE
+76 EAEGNQETTEPE
-89 QKENGGSNGN
+89 QKENGSSNGN

-109 VNGGNSS
+109 ANGGISS
-116 NDIENDGN
+116 NDIENDDN
-124 NNSYNSGSSNDNY
+124 NDSHNSGSSNDNN
-137 SGNNNGNNNNG
+137 SGNNNGNN
-148 NNNNSNNNNSNNN
+148 
-161 NNNSSSNSNA
+161 SSNSNA

-177 TENGDNTGDKDGWG
+177 TENGDNTGDKEGWE
-191 KPQAADSE
+191 KPQAAGSE
-199 RKPKENKK
+199 RRPKENKK
-207 EIKKENSVTSASPAN
+207 ENSVTAASPAN

-235 NSANG
+235 NIDNG
-240 TAPKSNTTKKTPRVK
+240 TEAKSNTTKKTPRVEK
-255 KDSSKSKEEKSGDTA
+255 NRAKSKEEKSEDTA

-277 NGIAARETKNTDRKK
+277 SRITARETKNTDRKK
-292 ADMSKAKITESPK
+292 ENRAKAKITECSK
-305 KENTSEHLKLT
+305 KENTSEYLKLT
-316 GAGTAFTAVGM
+316 GAGTVFTAVGM
-327 AKISR
+327 AKTSHG
-332 KLGFYNKNDE
+332 LGFYNRNDE
-342 NIEKNEN
+342 NREKNEN
-349 INKNNNINDN
+349 TDKNTDKNNNINDDEN
-359 KNGAIRFTHKETVPV
+359 STIRFVHEETVPV

-403 FWHQEGDTLVF
+403 FWHQEGDTLIF

>member
-14 SSNRRGIYSHSIW
+14 NSNRKGIYSHSIW

-34 ICLVVTVILLIT
+34 IYLMVTVILFIT
-46 KGGVLY
+46 KVGILY

-76 EEVEENQEATETE
+76 EAEGNQETTEPE
-89 QKENGGSNGN
+89 QKENGSSNGN

-109 VNGGNSS
+109 ANGGISS
-116 NDIENDGN
+116 NDIENDDN
-124 NNSYNSGSSNDNY
+124 NDSHNSGSSNDNN
-137 SGNNNGNNNNG
+137 SGNNNGNN
-148 NNNNSNNNNSNNN
+148 
-161 NNNSSSNSNA
+161 SSNSNA

-177 TENGDNTGDKDGWG
+177 TENGDNTGDKEGWE
-191 KPQAADSE
+191 KPQAAGSE
-199 RKPKENKK
+199 RRPKENKK
-207 EIKKENSVTSASPAN
+207 ENSVTAASPAN

-235 NSANG
+235 NIDNG
-240 TAPKSNTTKKTPRVK
+240 TEAKSNTTKRTPRVEK
-255 KDSSKSKEEKSGDTA
+255 NRAKSKEEKSEDTA

-277 NGIAARETKNTDRKK
+277 SRITARETKNTDRKK
-292 ADMSKAKITESPK
+292 ENRAKAKITECSK
-305 KENTSEHLKLT
+305 KENTSEYLKLT
-316 GAGTAFTAVGM
+316 GAGTVFTAVGM
-327 AKISR
+327 AKTSHG
-332 KLGFYNKNDE
+332 LGFYNRNDE
-342 NIEKNEN
+342 NREKNEN
-349 INKNNNINDN
+349 TDKNTDKNNNINDDEN
-359 KNGAIRFTHKETVPV
+359 STIRFVHEETVPV

-403 FWHQEGDTLVF
+403 FWHQEGDTLIF

>member
-1 MKRWRSIRRKIAK
+1 MKRWS
-14 SSNRRGIYSHSIW
+14 
-27 NNFRKPG
+27 G

-46 KGGVLY
+46 KGDMLY
-52 TYGGEF
+52 IYGGEF

-76 EEVEENQEATETE
+76 EAVEENQGTTEPE
-89 QKENGGSNGN
+89 QKENGNSNGN
-99 ESNNNSNNDS
+99 ESNSNSNNDS
-109 VNGGNSS
+109 ANGSNSS

-124 NNSYNSGSSNDNY
+124 NNS
-137 SGNNNGNNNNG
+137 GN
-148 NNNNSNNNNSNNN
+148 NNNNSN
-161 NNNSSSNSNA
+161 SNA
-171 GAGLSK
+171 GDGLSK
-177 TENGDNTGDKDGWG
+177 TENSDNPGDKDGWE
-191 KPQAADSE
+191 KPQAAGSE
-199 RKPKENKK
+199 RRPKENKK
-207 EIKKENSVTSASPAN
+207 EIKKENSVTAASPAN
-222 KNAENKKTNINAD
+222 KSTENKKTETNINAD
-235 NSANG
+235 NSANE
-240 TAPKSNTTKKTPRVK
+240 TESKSNTKKKTPHVK
-255 KDSSKSKEEKSGDTA
+255 KNSSKSKEEKSGVTA

-277 NGIAARETKNTDRKK
+277 SRITARETKNTDRKK
-292 ADMSKAKITESPK
+292 ADMSKVKITESPK

-316 GAGTAFTAVGM
+316 GAGTVFAAAGM

-332 KLGFYNKNDE
+332 KLGFYNQNDE

-349 INKNNNINDN
+349 VNKNNNINDD
-359 KNGAIRFTHKETVPV
+359 KNGAVRFAHKETVPA

-383 RTTGE
+383 RTTAE

-403 FWHQEGDTLVF
+403 FWHQKGDTLIF

>member
-14 SSNRRGIYSHSIW
+14 GSNRRGIYSHSIW

-34 ICLVVTVILLIT
+34 IYLMVTVILLIT
-46 KGGVLY
+46 KVGILY

-76 EEVEENQEATETE
+76 EAEGNQETTEPE
-89 QKENGGSNGN
+89 QKENGSSNGN
-99 ESNNNSNNDS
+99 ASNNNSNNDS
-109 VNGGNSS
+109 ANGGISS

-124 NNSYNSGSSNDNY
+124 NNSHNSGSSNDNN
-137 SGNNNGNNNNG
+137 SG
-148 NNNNSNNNNSNNN
+148 NNNSNNN
-161 NNNSSSNSNA
+161 NNNNNSNNSNA

-177 TENGDNTGDKDGWG
+177 TENGDNTGDKEGWE
-191 KPQAADSE
+191 KPQAAGSE
-199 RKPKENKK
+199 RRPKENRK
-207 EIKKENSVTSASPAN
+207 EIKKENSVTAASPAN

-235 NSANG
+235 NIDNG
-240 TAPKSNTTKKTPRVK
+240 TESKSNTTKKTPRVEK
-255 KDSSKSKEEKSGDTA
+255 NRAKSKEEKSEDTA

-277 NGIAARETKNTDRKK
+277 SRITARETKNTDRKK
-292 ADMSKAKITESPK
+292 ENRAKAKIMESPK
-305 KENTSEHLKLT
+305 KENTSEYLKLT
-316 GAGTAFTAVGM
+316 GAGTVFTAVGM
-327 AKISR
+327 AKTSHG
-332 KLGFYNKNDE
+332 LGFYNRNDE
-342 NIEKNEN
+342 NREKNEN
-349 INKNNNINDN
+349 TDKNNNINDD
-359 KNGAIRFTHKETVPV
+359 KNSTIRFVHEETVPV

-403 FWHQEGDTLVF
+403 FWHQKGDTLIF

>member
-14 SSNRRGIYSHSIW
+14 NSNRKGIYLHSIW

-34 ICLVVTVILLIT
+34 IYLMVTVILLIT
-46 KGGVLY
+46 KVGILY

-76 EEVEENQEATETE
+76 EAEGNQETTEPE
-89 QKENGGSNGN
+89 QKENGSSNGN
-99 ESNNNSNNDS
+99 ESNNNSNSDS
-109 VNGGNSS
+109 ANGGTSS

-124 NNSYNSGSSNDNY
+124 NNSHNSGSSNDNN
-137 SGNNNGNNNNG
+137 SG
-148 NNNNSNNNNSNNN
+148 NNN
-161 NNNSSSNSNA
+161 NNNNSNA

-177 TENGDNTGDKDGWG
+177 TENGDNTGDEEGWE
-191 KPQAADSE
+191 KPQAAGSE
-199 RKPKENKK
+199 RRPKENRK
-207 EIKKENSVTSASPAN
+207 EIKKENSVTAALPAN
-222 KNAENKKTNINAD
+222 KNAENKKTNINVD

-240 TAPKSNTTKKTPRVK
+240 TESKSNTTKNTPRVK
-255 KDSSKSKEEKSGDTA
+255 KDSSKSKEEKSEDTA

-277 NGIAARETKNTDRKK
+277 SRITARETKNTDRKK
-292 ADMSKAKITESPK
+292 ADRSKAKITESPK

-316 GAGTAFTAVGM
+316 GAGTVFTAVGM
-327 AKISR
+327 TKISR

-349 INKNNNINDN
+349 INKNNNINDD
-359 KNGAIRFTHKETVPV
+359 KNSTICFAHEETVPV

-383 RTTGE
+383 RTIAE

>member
-14 SSNRRGIYSHSIW
+14 NSNRKGIYSHGIW

-34 ICLVVTVILLIT
+34 IYLMVTVLLLIT
-46 KGGVLY
+46 KVGILY

-76 EEVEENQEATETE
+76 EAEGNQETTEPE
-89 QKENGGSNGN
+89 QKENGSSNGN
-99 ESNNNSNNDS
+99 ASNNNSNNDS
-109 VNGGNSS
+109 ANGGISS

-124 NNSYNSGSSNDNY
+124 NNSHNSGSSNDNN
-137 SGNNNGNNNNG
+137 SG
-148 NNNNSNNNNSNNN
+148 NNNSNNNNSN
-161 NNNSSSNSNA
+161 NSNA

-177 TENGDNTGDKDGWG
+177 TENGDNTDDKEGWE
-191 KPQAADSE
+191 KPQAAGSE
-199 RKPKENKK
+199 RRPKENRK
-207 EIKKENSVTSASPAN
+207 EIKKENSVTAASPAN
-222 KNAENKKTNINAD
+222 KNAENEKTNINAD

-240 TAPKSNTTKKTPRVK
+240 TESKSNTTKNTPRVK
-255 KDSSKSKEEKSGDTA
+255 KDSSKSKEEKSEDTA

-277 NGIAARETKNTDRKK
+277 SRITARETKNTDRKK
-292 ADMSKAKITESPK
+292 ADRSKAKITESPK

-316 GAGTAFTAVGM
+316 GAGTVFTAVGM
-327 AKISR
+327 AKTSHG
-332 KLGFYNKNDE
+332 LGFYNRNDE
-342 NIEKNEN
+342 NREKNEN
-349 INKNNNINDN
+349 TDKNTDKNNNINDDEN
-359 KNGAIRFTHKETVPV
+359 STIRFVHEETVPV

-403 FWHQEGDTLVF
+403 FWHQKGDTLIF

>member
-14 SSNRRGIYSHSIW
+14 NSNRKGIYSHSIW

-34 ICLVVTVILLIT
+34 IYLMVTVILLIT
-46 KGGVLY
+46 KVGILY

-76 EEVEENQEATETE
+76 EAEENQETTEPE
-89 QKENGGSNGN
+89 KKENGSSNGN
-99 ESNNNSNNDS
+99 ASNNNSNNDS
-109 VNGGNSS
+109 ANGGTSS

-124 NNSYNSGSSNDNY
+124 NNS
-137 SGNNNGNNNNG
+137 
-148 NNNNSNNNNSNNN
+148 NNNNSN
-161 NNNSSSNSNA
+161 NSNA

-177 TENGDNTGDKDGWG
+177 TENGDNTGDKEGWE
-191 KPQAADSE
+191 KPQAAGSE
-199 RKPKENKK
+199 RRPKENRK
-207 EIKKENSVTSASPAN
+207 EIKKENSVTAASPAN
-222 KNAENKKTNINAD
+222 KNAENKKTNINVD

-240 TAPKSNTTKKTPRVK
+240 TESKSNTTKNTPRVK
-255 KDSSKSKEEKSGDTA
+255 KDSSKSKEEKSEDTA

-277 NGIAARETKNTDRKK
+277 SRITARETKNTDRKK
-292 ADMSKAKITESPK
+292 ENRVKAKITESSK
-305 KENTSEHLKLT
+305 NENTSEYLKLT
-316 GAGTAFTAVGM
+316 GAGTVFTAVGM
-327 AKISR
+327 AKTSHG
-332 KLGFYNKNDE
+332 LGFYNRNDE
-342 NIEKNEN
+342 NREKNEN
-349 INKNNNINDN
+349 TNKNNNINDN
-359 KNGAIRFTHKETVPV
+359 KNSTIRFVHEETVPV

-403 FWHQEGDTLVF
+403 FWHQKGDTLIF

>member
-1 MKRWRSIRRKIAK
+1 MKRWS
-14 SSNRRGIYSHSIW
+14 GIY
-27 NNFRKPG
+27 
-34 ICLVVTVILLIT
+34 LMVTVILLIT
-46 KGGVLY
+46 KVGILY

-64 IGADEGIFDNWE
+64 IGADEGILDNWE
-76 EEVEENQEATETE
+76 EVEGNQETTEPE
-89 QKENGGSNGN
+89 QKENGSSNGN

-109 VNGGNSS
+109 ANGGTSS

-124 NNSYNSGSSNDNY
+124 NNSHNSGGSNDNN
-137 SGNNNGNNNNG
+137 SG
-148 NNNNSNNNNSNNN
+148 NNNSNNN
-161 NNNSSSNSNA
+161 NNNNSNA

-177 TENGDNTGDKDGWG
+177 TENGDNTGDKEGWE
-191 KPQAADSE
+191 KPQAAGSE
-199 RKPKENKK
+199 RRPKENKK
-207 EIKKENSVTSASPAN
+207 ENSVTAALPAN

-240 TAPKSNTTKKTPRVK
+240 TESKSNTTKNTPRVK
-255 KDSSKSKEEKSGDTA
+255 KDSSKSKEEKSEDTA

-277 NGIAARETKNTDRKK
+277 SRITARETKNTDWKK
-292 ADMSKAKITESPK
+292 ADRSKAKITESPK

-316 GAGTAFTAVGM
+316 GAGTVFTAVGM
-327 AKISR
+327 AKTSHG
-332 KLGFYNKNDE
+332 LGFYNKNDE
-342 NIEKNEN
+342 NREKNEN
-349 INKNNNINDN
+349 TNKNNNINDN
-359 KNGAIRFTHKETVPV
+359 RNSTIRFVHEETVPV

-403 FWHQEGDTLVF
+403 FWHQEGDTLIF

>member
-14 SSNRRGIYSHSIW
+14 NSNRKGIYSHSIW

-34 ICLVVTVILLIT
+34 IYLMVTVILFIT
-46 KGGVLY
+46 KVGILY

-76 EEVEENQEATETE
+76 EAEGNQETTEPE
-89 QKENGGSNGN
+89 QKENGSSNGN
-99 ESNNNSNNDS
+99 ASNNNSNNDS
-109 VNGGNSS
+109 ANGGISS

-124 NNSYNSGSSNDNY
+124 NNSHNSGSSNDNN
-137 SGNNNGNNNNG
+137 SG
-148 NNNNSNNNNSNNN
+148 NNNSNNN
-161 NNNSSSNSNA
+161 NSNA

-177 TENGDNTGDKDGWG
+177 TENGDNTGDKEGWE
-191 KPQAADSE
+191 KPQAAGSE
-199 RKPKENKK
+199 RRPKENRK
-207 EIKKENSVTSASPAN
+207 EIKKENSVTAASPAN
-222 KNAENKKTNINAD
+222 KNAENEKTNINAD

-240 TAPKSNTTKKTPRVK
+240 TESKSNTTKNTPRVK
-255 KDSSKSKEEKSGDTA
+255 KDSSKSKEEKSEDTA

-277 NGIAARETKNTDRKK
+277 SRITARETKNTDRKK
-292 ADMSKAKITESPK
+292 ENRAKAKITECSK
-305 KENTSEHLKLT
+305 KENTSEYLKLT
-316 GAGTAFTAVGM
+316 GAGTVFTAVGM
-327 AKISR
+327 AKTSHG
-332 KLGFYNKNDE
+332 LGFYNRNDE
-342 NIEKNEN
+342 NREKNEN
-349 INKNNNINDN
+349 TDKNTDKNNNINDDEN
-359 KNGAIRFTHKETVPV
+359 STIRFVHEETVPV

-403 FWHQEGDTLVF
+403 FWHQKGDTLIF

>member
-14 SSNRRGIYSHSIW
+14 NSNRKGIYLHSIW

-34 ICLVVTVILLIT
+34 IYLMVTVILLIT
-46 KGGVLY
+46 KVGILY

-76 EEVEENQEATETE
+76 EAEGNQETTEPE
-89 QKENGGSNGN
+89 QKENGSSNGN
-99 ESNNNSNNDS
+99 ESNNNSNSDS
-109 VNGGNSS
+109 ANGGTSS

-124 NNSYNSGSSNDNY
+124 NNSHNSGSSNDNN
-137 SGNNNGNNNNG
+137 SG
-148 NNNNSNNNNSNNN
+148 NNNSNNN
-161 NNNSSSNSNA
+161 NNNNNNNSNA

-177 TENGDNTGDKDGWG
+177 TENGDNTGDEEGWE
-191 KPQAADSE
+191 KPQAAGSE
-199 RKPKENKK
+199 RRPKENKK
-207 EIKKENSVTSASPAN
+207 ENKKENSVTAASPAN
-222 KNAENKKTNINAD
+222 KNAENKKTNINVD

-240 TAPKSNTTKKTPRVK
+240 TESKSNTTKNTPRVK
-255 KDSSKSKEEKSGDTA
+255 KDSSKSKEEKSEDTA

-277 NGIAARETKNTDRKK
+277 SRITARETKNTDRKK
-292 ADMSKAKITESPK
+292 ADRSKAKITESPK

-316 GAGTAFTAVGM
+316 GAGTVFTAVGM
-327 AKISR
+327 TKISR

-349 INKNNNINDN
+349 INKNNNINDD
-359 KNGAIRFTHKETVPV
+359 KNSTICFAHEETVPV

-383 RTTGE
+383 RTIAE

-403 FWHQEGDTLVF
+403 FWHQEGDTLIF

>member
-14 SSNRRGIYSHSIW
+14 NSNQRGIYSHSIW

-34 ICLVVTVILLIT
+34 IYLMVTVILLIT
-46 KGGVLY
+46 KVGILY

-109 VNGGNSS
+109 ANSGTSS

-124 NNSYNSGSSNDNY
+124 NNSHNSGSSNDNN
-137 SGNNNGNNNNG
+137 SGNN
-148 NNNNSNNNNSNNN
+148 NNNNSNNN
-161 NNNSSSNSNA
+161 NNNSNSNA

-177 TENGDNTGDKDGWG
+177 TENDDNTGDKDGWG
-191 KPQAADSE
+191 KSQAAGSE

-235 NSANG
+235 NIDNG
-240 TAPKSNTTKKTPRVK
+240 TESKSNTTKKTPRVEK
-255 KDSSKSKEEKSGDTA
+255 NRAKSKEEKSEDTA

-277 NGIAARETKNTDRKK
+277 SRITARETKNTDRKK
-292 ADMSKAKITESPK
+292 ENRAKAKIMESPK
-305 KENTSEHLKLT
+305 KENTSEYLKLT
-316 GAGTAFTAVGM
+316 GAGTVFTAVGM
-327 AKISR
+327 AKTSHG
-332 KLGFYNKNDE
+332 LGFYNRNDE
-342 NIEKNEN
+342 NREKNEN
-349 INKNNNINDN
+349 TDKNNNINDD
-359 KNGAIRFTHKETVPV
+359 KNSTIRFVHEETVPV

-403 FWHQEGDTLVF
+403 FWHQKGDTLIF

>member
-14 SSNRRGIYSHSIW
+14 NSNRKGIYSHSIW

-34 ICLVVTVILLIT
+34 IYLMVTVILLIT
-46 KGGVLY
+46 KVGILY

-76 EEVEENQEATETE
+76 EAEENQETTEPE
-89 QKENGGSNGN
+89 KKENGSSNGN
-99 ESNNNSNNDS
+99 ASNNNSNNDS
-109 VNGGNSS
+109 ANGGISS

-124 NNSYNSGSSNDNY
+124 NNSHNSGSSNDNN
-137 SGNNNGNNNNG
+137 SG
-148 NNNNSNNNNSNNN
+148 NNNSNNNNSN
-161 NNNSSSNSNA
+161 NSNA

-177 TENGDNTGDKDGWG
+177 TENGDNTGDKEGWE
-191 KPQAADSE
+191 KPQAAGSE
-199 RKPKENKK
+199 RRPKENKK
-207 EIKKENSVTSASPAN
+207 ENSVTAASSAN
-222 KNAENKKTNINAD
+222 KNAENEKTNINAD

-240 TAPKSNTTKKTPRVK
+240 TESKSNTTKNTPRVK
-255 KDSSKSKEEKSGDTA
+255 KDSSKSKEEKSEDTA

-277 NGIAARETKNTDRKK
+277 SRITARETKNTYRKK
-292 ADMSKAKITESPK
+292 ENRVKAKITESSK
-305 KENTSEHLKLT
+305 KENTSEYLKLT
-316 GAGTAFTAVGM
+316 GAGTVFTAVGM
-327 AKISR
+327 AKTSHG
-332 KLGFYNKNDE
+332 LGFYNRNDE
-342 NIEKNEN
+342 NREKNEN

-359 KNGAIRFTHKETVPV
+359 ENGTIRFVHEETVPV
-374 NEYPEIQVI
+374 DEYPEIQVI

-403 FWHQEGDTLVF
+403 FWHQKGDTLIF